1 MSKTTNEILIRLY
14 DIKNGN
20 MIRAFFTTE
29 TKAILDMYT
38 FAMNN
43 DIEVSVPYDDNDD
56 NNEENKYNNANA
68 YIKEIEMGFGN
79 ETQYPYINF
88 WAEVFKI

>member
-1 MSKTTNEILIRLY
+1 MEKKTNEILIRLL
-14 DIKNGN
+14 DMENDN

-43 DIEVSVPYDDNDD
+43 DIEVSVPYNDNSEKDR
-56 NNEENKYNNANA
+56 YNNTNA

-79 ETQYPYINF
+79 EIHYPYINF
-88 WAEVFKI
+88 WAEVSKI

>member
-1 MSKTTNEILIRLY
+1 MAKKTNEILIRLY
-14 DIKNGN
+14 DMENGD
-20 MIRAFFTTE
+20 MVRAFYTTE

-43 DIEVSVPYDDNDD
+43 DIEVSVPYDDN
-56 NNEENKYNNANA
+56 NEENKYNNTNA